1 MSTPQPPYGFPEQ
14 TPPASNAP
22 TAPHGYP
29 AQAGPQSPPPPAPPE
44 RKRPGSL
51 MPVLALVFA
60 IIGLIVVSLGYAS
73 FAPGIGTVLGGVSFA
88 GWLFIIAGLVL
99 AIVAL
104 VRRAAAKGVSIA
116 ALVISIIG
124 GLAGIGSVIVFVTA
138 SFFNFANTMVDE
150 YGDLVPE
157 NPDDYFEMPEGS
169 EGSDG
174 FDGSE
179 GSVDA
184 DVQADCD
191 VLFAAAPDAMNS
203 NADLSQ
209 LFDDLARQM
218 STEQVREPLEDLADA
233 YEELLDMD
241 DPGDAAEAAGEHQR
255 AAQELYSVCGL
266 SIDELQ

>member
-1 MSTPQPPYGFPEQ
+1 
-14 TPPASNAP
+14 
-22 TAPHGYP
+22 
-29 AQAGPQSPPPPAPPE
+29 
-44 RKRPGSL
+44 

-116 ALVISIIG
+116 ALVISIVG

-150 YGDLVPE
+150 YGGLVPE
-157 NPDDYFEMPEGS
+157 NPEDYFDMP

-179 GSVDA
+179 GTVDA

-255 AAQELYSVCGL
+255 AAQELNSVCGL

>member
-1 MSTPQPPYGFPEQ
+1 
-14 TPPASNAP
+14 
-22 TAPHGYP
+22 
-29 AQAGPQSPPPPAPPE
+29 
-44 RKRPGSL
+44 

-116 ALVISIIG
+116 ALVISIVG

-150 YGDLVPE
+150 YGGLVPE
-157 NPDDYFEMPEGS
+157 NPEDYFDMP

-179 GSVDA
+179 GTVDA

-218 STEQVREPLEDLADA
+218 TTEQVREPLEDLADA

-241 DPGDAAEAAGEHQR
+241 DPADAAEAAGEHQR